1 MLYANAETCGDL
13 KMVAGRWLSP
23 PWPCLVREK
32 KLIITTTLCWA
43 NNGQHVWCEGFRGSA
58 GTLPFCIETYCH
70 WSAPGRVPVSSTHTP
85 ACPTPRTIPQAGFFS
100 LSVSCSF
107 SKPYCLRSFSQTQ
120 LLIILSQS
128 LGEGSPHSRQVIK
141 KRKINLIQAIY
152 RLASYHILKAV
163 PLFNLLSVKFYGN
176 VWLEN

>member
-58 GTLPFCIETYCH
+58 GTLPFCHETYCH

-85 ACPTPRTIPQAGFFS
+85 ACPTPSTIPQAVFF
-100 LSVSCSF
+100 F
-107 SKPYCLRSFSQTQ
+107 
-120 LLIILSQS
+120 
-128 LGEGSPHSRQVIK
+128 
-141 KRKINLIQAIY
+141 
-152 RLASYHILKAV
+152 
-163 PLFNLLSVKFYGN
+163 PLCFLFLFKTLLSSFLQSDTIADNSLTITWRRFTTQPPSYKKAKN
-176 VWLEN
+176 